1 MSRRILVVDD
11 DSKIRLLYREQ
22 LTRAGYQVECVADG
36 EEAIDRC
43 ASGNYDVVVL
53 DIEMP
58 GISGIEALVRLRKLA
73 PDIRVILNS
82 AYTIY
87 KSDFQTWLADAYV
100 VKSSELDT
108 LRDKIEEVM
117 TIA

>member
-1 MSRRILVVDD
+1 MSRRILVADD

-22 LTRAGYQVECVADG
+22 LSRAGYDVECVASG
-36 EEAIDRC
+36 QEAIDKC
-43 ASGNYDVVVL
+43 VSGAYDVVIL

-58 GISGIEALVRLRKLA
+58 GMSGIEALVRLRQLA

-82 AYTIY
+82 AFSIY
-87 KSDFQTWLADAYV
+87 KSDFHTWLADAYV

-108 LRDKIEEVM
+108 LIGKIEEVVA
-117 TIA
+117 TV

>member
-22 LTRAGYQVECVADG
+22 LTRAGYEVECAADG

-43 ASGNYDVVVL
+43 VNGDYDVVVL

-73 PDIRVILNS
+73 PNIRVILNS